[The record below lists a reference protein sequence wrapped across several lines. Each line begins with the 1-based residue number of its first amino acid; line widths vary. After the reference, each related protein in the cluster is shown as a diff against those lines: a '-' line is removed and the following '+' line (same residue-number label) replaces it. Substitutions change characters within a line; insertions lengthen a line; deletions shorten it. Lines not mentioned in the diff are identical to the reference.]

1 MDRSTR
7 LLLALGG
14 LSVVVLPIGAF
25 LLGVRLADG
34 AGFGLLDA
42 AAAVVIALLSVA
54 LVLQVWFFRDRA
66 RLAARTAR
74 LQTTLERTELQ
85 LAEAGSRYR
94 MLVEHVPAAVYIDM
108 ADVGVT
114 DGGRLAYMSPQ
125 IRGILGYLPEEFM
138 TDPELW
144 PSRLHPD
151 DRDAALAAYVEHW
164 RTGRPLRAEY
174 RMIARDGAEVWVR
187 DEAFAMPEE
196 TITGRSVSQ
205 GLIVDTTD
213 RKRLEAQL
221 LHDAL
226 HDPLTGLANRV
237 LFRDHVER
245 ALARR
250 RRSRTSVAL
259 LFLDLDDF
267 KVINDSFGH
276 RAGDGVLVEI
286 AGRLTEA
293 IRADDIGA
301 RQGGDEFAILL
312 SRVRNLEEAVAS
324 AERILAEVGRPI
336 EIDTRAAIVGGSIGI
351 ALASGR
357 DTVADDLLAHADAAM
372 YEAKAQGK
380 GRIAVFESSMRV
392 RAWSRLEEEA
402 DARFARARP
411 RDRSRRDDRLS
422 AAG

>member
-25 LLGVRLADG
+25 LLGMRRVDG
-34 AGFGLLDA
+34 AGFDVLDA
-42 AAAVVIALLSVA
+42 LGIAVIGSMALAVVGLVWVA
-54 LVLQVWFFRDRA
+54 RDRA
-66 RLAARTAR
+66 RLKVDADG
-74 LQTTLERTELQ
+74 LQRSLERTELQ
-85 LAEAGSRYR
+85 LAEAGSRYK

-125 IRGILGYLPEEFM
+125 IRGILGFRPEEFM

-151 DRDAALAAYVEHW
+151 DRAEALAAYVEHW
-164 RTGRPLRAEY
+164 RTGQPLRAEY
-174 RMIARDGAEVWVR
+174 RMIARDGTEVWVR

-221 LHDAL
+221 LHDSL

-245 ALARR
+245 SLARR

-286 AGRLTEA
+286 AGRLSQV
-293 IRADDIGA
+293 IRAEDVAA

-312 SRVRNLEEAVAS
+312 GRVRNIEEAVAT
-324 AERILAEVGRPI
+324 AERILR
-336 EIDTRAAIVGGSIGI
+336 
-351 ALASGR
+351 
-357 DTVADDLLAHADAAM
+357 
-372 YEAKAQGK
+372 
-380 GRIAVFESSMRV
+380 
-392 RAWSRLEEEA
+392 
-402 DARFARARP
+402 RARP
-411 RDRSRRDDRLS
+411 ADPDRHAIRGRRREHRDRAVERTGRRGR
-422 AAG
+422 